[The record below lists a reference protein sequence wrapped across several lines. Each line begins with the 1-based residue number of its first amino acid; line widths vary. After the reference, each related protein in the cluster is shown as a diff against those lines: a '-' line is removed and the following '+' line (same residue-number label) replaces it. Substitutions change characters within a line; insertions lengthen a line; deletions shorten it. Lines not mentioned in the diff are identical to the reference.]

1 MIDVVVVIFR
11 NGLHKLFG
19 TRTDIFATFWLEHK
33 SQKLGE
39 LSIVAHFLADSHHH
53 DREKRA
59 IKRATQIA

>member
-1 MIDVVVVIFR
+1 MINVVVVIFR

-19 TRTDIFATFWLEHK
+19 ARTDIFAIFLLDHK
-33 SQKLGE
+33 AKMGNLD
-39 LSIVAHFLADSHHH
+39 IVAHFLADSHHH